1 MPTVTV
7 RISHDA
13 RETLRR
19 LAREEGQSIHAVLDK
34 VVEAYRREKFLRDAN
49 SDFAAL
55 KKDRRAW
62 REELQERRLW
72 EDTLRDG
79 LDDE

>member
-7 RISHDA
+7 RIGHDT

-19 LAREEGQSIHAVLDK
+19 LAREEGQSIHATLDK
-34 VVEAYRREKFLRDAN
+34 AVEAYRREKFLRDAN

-72 EDTLRDG
+72 ENTLGDG